1 MMLRD
6 IMTPR
11 PECLSPEDSLIEAAR
26 KMRSLDVGSLPI
38 RDDNDRVIGMIT
50 DRDIVVRAI
59 AEGVN
64 PLTTNV
70 REVMTDEVVC
80 GFDDQDVEEAART
93 MRERRI
99 RRLVV
104 LDRNHRLVGII
115 ALGDLATE
123 VADPTCSGEVL
134 QDVSEPAVPRR

>member
-38 RDDNDRVIGMIT
+38 RDDNERVIGMIT

>member
-1 MMLRD
+1 
-6 IMTPR
+6 MTPR

>member
-1 MMLRD
+1 
-6 IMTPR
+6 
-11 PECLSPEDSLIEAAR
+11 
-26 KMRSLDVGSLPI
+26 
-38 RDDNDRVIGMIT
+38 
-50 DRDIVVRAI
+50 VVRAI